1 MPDTLNGKRIL
12 LGVTGGIAAY
22 RSPELVRRL
31 HECGAEVC
39 VVMTHNAKKFI
50 SPLTLQAVSG
60 RSVRCE
66 MFDEDAEA
74 GMSHIELA
82 RWADLITV
90 APASANFIA
99 RLAHGLADDL
109 LTTLCLASQSYIV
122 VAPAMNQIMW
132 LNEATKKNMELLTSR
147 NVLVFGPGVGD
158 QACGDIGP
166 GRMLEPENIAQSIC
180 DLFKSSL
187 LSGLRVMVTAGSTWE
202 AIDPVRGIT
211 NQSSGKMG
219 HAIVSAASREGAK
232 VTLISGQTTTSVPT
246 EVESFIRVTSADDM
260 LNAVLSCIAEQDI
273 FISVAAVA
281 DYRPIRVAPKKL
293 KKNRNNE
300 TLHIEL
306 VRNPDILAEVKKRYP
321 GVFTVGFAAET
332 DNHLAQG
339 RKKLLAKGVDMI
351 AVNDVSDEQGAIG
364 SDINKI
370 ELIDRSG
377 VMTLGPAL
385 KIKVAQDLI
394 KQISDRFH
402 AASSIQ
408 NLK

>member
-1 MPDTLNGKRIL
+1 
-12 LGVTGGIAAY
+12 
-22 RSPELVRRL
+22 
-31 HECGAEVC
+31 
-39 VVMTHNAKKFI
+39 
-50 SPLTLQAVSG
+50 
-60 RSVRCE
+60 
-66 MFDEDAEA
+66 
-74 GMSHIELA
+74 
-82 RWADLITV
+82 
-90 APASANFIA
+90 
-99 RLAHGLADDL
+99 
-109 LTTLCLASQSYIV
+109 
-122 VAPAMNQIMW
+122 MNQIMW

-321 GVFTVGFAAET
+321 SVFTVGFAAET